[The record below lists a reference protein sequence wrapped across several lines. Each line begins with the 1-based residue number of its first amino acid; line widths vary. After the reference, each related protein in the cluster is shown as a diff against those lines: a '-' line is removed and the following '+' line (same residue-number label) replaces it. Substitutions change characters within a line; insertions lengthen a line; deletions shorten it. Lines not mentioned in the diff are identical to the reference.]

1 MKSSSR
7 NRGGR
12 PRKFREPSR
21 PITITLPDRIL
32 HLLDALGPDRAR
44 AIVRAVDQQHP
55 AWPASAT
62 PVETVEV
69 AKGLGIIVVTP
80 SARLRRIKGLR
91 LIEVAPQRYL
101 LALLEGLTANGLE
114 VLLADILDEEPKLE
128 ARERD
133 LIAQLHAHLRQLR
146 RSEKVSRAEILFVA
160 I

>member
-1 MKSSSR
+1 MKTLPR

-12 PRKFREPSR
+12 PRKFRESSR

-55 AWPASAT
+55 AWPAGTT
-62 PVETVEV
+62 PVGTVEV

-80 SARLRRIKGLR
+80 SVRLRRIKGLR

-101 LALLEGLTANGLE
+101 LALLEGLTVNGLE
-114 VLLADILDEEPKLE
+114 VQLADILDEETSLD

-133 LIAQLHAHLRQLR
+133 LIARLYAHLRQLR
-146 RSEKVSRAEILFVA
+146 RTAKVSRAEILFVA
-160 I
+160 T